1 MMSVTAR
8 AMGRIFVG
16 IAVVAVAAPAAAGL
30 IGTHLAAA
38 SGQPPCYARSYE
50 SEHLRKHPRQRLVS
64 LMLMPAVVAGEGDI
78 ELRFAFRLKDDPDPY
93 AGLIVCREQGRGLDC
108 LVEGDGG
115 ALRID
120 RVGNSLKLTVARW
133 SVEGA
138 RGFSPDLGQGG
149 DDRVI
154 LVRRAPAAVCAD
166 LGDRA

>member
-1 MMSVTAR
+1 MSVTAG
-8 AMGRIFVG
+8 AIGRILVG
-16 IAVVAVAAPAAAGL
+16 IAVVAAAAPAVAGL

-38 SGQPPCYARSYE
+38 PGEPPCYSRRYE
-50 SEHLRKHPRQRLVS
+50 SEHLRRHPRQRLLS
-64 LMLMPAVVAGEGDI
+64 LMLMPATVAGEGDI
-78 ELRFAFRLKDDPDPY
+78 ELRFAFRLKGDPDAY

-120 RVGNSLKLTVARW
+120 RAGNSLKLTVARW

-154 LVRRAPAAVCAD
+154 LVHRAAAAVCGG